1 LGIAG
6 RFGVG
11 QALSSCFPA
20 WRSVRD
26 GGASAAPSQSVDPI
40 ACSRAGSV
48 RRWHGV
54 VPGHRRTVPP
64 LRKDDAGRGRPCR
77 GDSVPRRGKP
87 RWTASDP
94 TTGSSQWRQKCRRI
108 SCIARWRAREAAGLI
123 PAISMTISS
132 KPVRRARSDE
142 PLLVAKVSL
151 SPRVPGT
158 FVKHSQT
165 APLL

>member
-1 LGIAG
+1 LQLNNGNHRHNRWAARALLSDSVRTGLAG
-6 RFGVG
+6 RKRFEEDFVWEDVTEWYFRPLGAEWGIV
-11 QALSSCFPA
+11 
-20 WRSVRD
+20 
-26 GGASAAPSQSVDPI
+26 ASA
-40 ACSRAGSV
+40 SRAMTL
-48 RRWHGV
+48 W
-54 VPGHRRTVPP
+54 
-64 LRKDDAGRGRPCR
+64 
-77 GDSVPRRGKP
+77 
-87 RWTASDP
+87 
-94 TTGSSQWRQKCRRI
+94 
-108 SCIARWRAREAAGLI
+108 CIARWRAREAAGLI